1 MMHARTFSVAATLAV
16 STAATALP
24 AQAPAPALSPE
35 RQVDALFA
43 PWDRPGSP
51 GAAVAVVRDGQ
62 VVLARGY
69 GYANLEYD
77 VPITPSTIFHVASV
91 SKQFTAFAAALLA
104 EQGVLSLD
112 DDVRRWVPEVPD
124 FGHTIT
130 LRHLIHH
137 TSGLRDQWELLA
149 LAGWRLD
156 DVITRDQIFKLLLQ
170 QRELNFAPGAEY
182 MYSNMGYTLLAE
194 IVSRAGGEP
203 FPAWMKRH
211 VFAPL
216 GMRATH
222 FHDDHQR
229 LVPGRAYS
237 YAPTADGGY
246 RHAVL
251 SYANVGATSLF
262 TTVEDLA
269 RWIANLESPRV
280 GGPAAMAE
288 MRTRGVLSGGD
299 TIPYGFALVHQ
310 EHRGLPIVQHGGA
323 DAGFR
328 AFLMYF
334 PEECLGVLVLSNV
347 ADFNPGSMASRVA
360 EVYLGDRMEP
370 APPPP
375 PPPAPA
381 EAYAPPPLAPFAG
394 RYHSPELGVEWR
406 IEERDGA
413 LTLVHPRHPDMGL
426 RAVGPDTFAVYAEA
440 GTLPGAWSSGYFR
453 LALERDEA
461 GAVRG
466 MRASSGR
473 IRHLWFARV
482 E

>member
-1 MMHARTFSVAATLAV
+1 MMNARPLLAAAALAV
-16 STAATALP
+16 CAAAPALA

-51 GAAVAVVRDGQ
+51 GAAVAVVRDGR

-69 GYANLEYD
+69 GFANLEYD
-77 VPITPSTIFHVASV
+77 VPIAPSTIFHVASV

-104 EQGVLSLD
+104 EEGALSLD

-156 DVITRDQIFKLLLQ
+156 DVITRDHIFKLLRQ

-194 IVSRAGGEP
+194 IVSRAAGEP
-203 FPAWMKRH
+203 FPAWMERR

-216 GMRATH
+216 GMRSTH
-222 FHDDHQR
+222 FHYDHQR

-237 YAPTADGGY
+237 YAPTGAGGY
-246 RHAVL
+246 QHAVL

-280 GGPAAMAE
+280 GGPSAMAE
-288 MRTRGVLSGGD
+288 MHTRGVLSGGD

-310 EHRGLPIVQHGGA
+310 DHRGLPILQHGGA

-328 AFLMYF
+328 TFLMYF
-334 PEECLGVLVLSNV
+334 PEERLGVLVLSNV
-347 ADFNPGSMASRVA
+347 ADFNPATMASRVA
-360 EVYLGDRMEP
+360 EAFLGDRMEP
-370 APPPP
+370 PPSPTRP
-375 PPPAPA
+375 HAPA
-381 EAYAPPPLAPFAG
+381 EAFAAPAPAPFAG

-406 IEERDGA
+406 IEAREGA
-413 LTLVHPRHPDMGL
+413 LTLVHPRHPDMAL
-426 RAVGPDTFAVYAEA
+426 RAVAPDTLAVYAEA
-440 GTLPGAWSSGYFR
+440 GTLPGAWSNGYFR
-453 LALERDEA
+453 LAFERDGA
-461 GAVRG
+461 GDVRG
-466 MRASSGR
+466 LRASSGR